1 MHDRTRRVLRRGS
14 PVAVALLVVGGGGA
28 VTWAATTGNGAGNY
42 RTVAAAT
49 GNVEQLLTLTGIVAP
64 VSEASATF
72 AVSGTV
78 TRVDVAAGDSVAAGQ
93 ELATIDTKPLQDAVT
108 QAEATLATAQET
120 YAVSSDT
127 SSASSSATG
136 SSTTASGGG
145 KSTTGSAATVS
156 TGAVPVSQKSAT
168 TSRTGSSGT
177 SSSGT
182 GSADGGS
189 TGGKTK
195 DMDFSAETK
204 AVDKASA
211 EATTLSKAATRAL
224 SSASTACA
232 ASQPTDSTTPT
243 PTATPTPT
251 STPVPTTSSP
261 PTTAGAGSDPRTS
274 CLAALTTVQEAQSA
288 VATAQSA
295 LSAAQST
302 FGSILTGGAAS
313 LQKSGSSAAGATST
327 TPVTGASIGAPT
339 ASAPAASVATTAATT
354 AATAAATPTTA
365 AKSAATPSGGG
376 GTAGASSAGDTASRV
391 ADANVSVL
399 EAQNALQM
407 ARDAL
412 ASATLTAPISGTVA
426 TIPFIVGG
434 TAGTSNALT
443 IVGTGAVRVTVD
455 VPLASLPKV
464 KVGQNTRVTASGAT
478 KPVGGKIESVAI
490 LPVSG
495 TTTFPVTVLVAE
507 PAAALASGSSATA
520 SIVLST
526 LTDVVTVPNSA
537 LTRTGNGTAAVV
549 TVSSG
554 GAVSRKQVALGA
566 VGALSSQVQSGLKA
580 GDQVVLA
587 DLSQAVPANSTTSTV
602 RGAGGGGIPP
612 GGAGAGGRPTG

>member
-78 TRVDVAAGDSVAAGQ
+78 TRVDVAVGDSVAAGQ

-339 ASAPAASVATTAATT
+339 ASAPAASVATTS
-354 AATAAATPTTA
+354 AATPTTA

-399 EAQNALQM
+399 EAQNALQV

>member
-42 RTVAAAT
+42 RTVAATT

-78 TRVDVAAGDSVAAGQ
+78 TRVDVAVGDSVAAGQ

-120 YAVSSDT
+120 YALSSDT

-339 ASAPAASVATTAATT
+339 ASAPVASVATTAAT
-354 AATAAATPTTA
+354 TAAATPTTA

>member
-1 MHDRTRRVLRRGS
+1 MHDRTRRVLRRGG

-42 RTVAAAT
+42 RTVAATT

-78 TRVDVAAGDSVAAGQ
+78 TRVDVAVGDSVAAGQ

-108 QAEATLATAQET
+108 QAEATLATVQET

-127 SSASSSATG
+127 SSASASATG

-145 KSTTGSAATVS
+145 KSTTGSSATVS

-168 TSRTGSSGT
+168 TSRTG
-177 SSSGT
+177 SSGT

-211 EATTLSKAATRAL
+211 EVTTLSKAATRAL

-261 PTTAGAGSDPRTS
+261 PTTASTGSDPRTS

-327 TPVTGASIGAPT
+327 TPVTGVSIGAPT
-339 ASAPAASVATTAATT
+339 ASAPAASVATTATT
-354 AATAAATPTTA
+354 AAAATPTTA

-399 EAQNALQM
+399 EAQNALQV

-537 LTRTGNGTAAVV
+537 LTRTGTGTAAVV

>member
-1 MHDRTRRVLRRGS
+1 VHDRTRRVLRRGS
-14 PVAVALLVVGGGGA
+14 AVAVALLVVGGGTAG
-28 VTWAATTGNGAGNY
+28 TWAATTGNGAGNY
-42 RTVAAAT
+42 RTVAATT
-49 GNVEQLLTLTGIVAP
+49 GNVEQLLTLTGTVAP

-78 TRVDVAAGDSVAAGQ
+78 TRGDVAVGDSVAAGQ

-145 KSTTGSAATVS
+145 KSATGSSAAVS

-189 TGGKTK
+189 AGGKTK

-211 EATTLSKAATRAL
+211 EVATLSKAAARAL
-224 SSASTACA
+224 SSASAACA
-232 ASQPTDSTTPT
+232 ASQTTDST
-243 PTATPTPT
+243 TPTPT

-261 PTTAGAGSDPRTS
+261 PTTPGTGSDPRTS
-274 CLAALTTVQEAQSA
+274 CLAALSTVAEAQSA
-288 VATAQSA
+288 VANAQSA

-313 LQKSGSSAAGATST
+313 LQKSGSGAAGATST
-327 TPVTGASIGAPT
+327 TPVTGSSIGAPT
-339 ASAPAASVATTAATT
+339 ASAPAASVATTAA
-354 AATAAATPTTA
+354 ATPTAA

-399 EAQNALQM
+399 EAQNALQV

-412 ASATLTAPISGTVA
+412 ASATLTAPISGTVVA
-426 TIPFIVGG
+426 VPFVVGD
-434 TAGTSNALT
+434 TVGTSNALT
-443 IVGTGAVRVTVD
+443 IVGTGAVRVTVN

-537 LTRTGNGTAAVV
+537 LTRTGTGTAAVV
-549 TVSSG
+549 TVSSDG
-554 GAVSRKQVALGA
+554 TVSRKQVALGA